1 MSFSFNGFHILPGK
15 GLIAGIIV
23 ILALGLGLAGSLSMA
38 LKTRDKVIALEQVLK
53 ASEARVEALKGIV
66 ETQRAAAYDAA
77 ASAAKTQG
85 ELSRAQNRI
94 RQAGSAVPA
103 VPAVPDRVR
112 AVRDQAQREL
122 EQLRS
127 HGPSADLSG
136 GAR

>member
-1 MSFSFNGFHILPGK
+1 MSFSFNGFRILPGK
-15 GLIAGIIV
+15 GLIAGIVV

-38 LKTRDKVIALEQVLK
+38 LKTRDKVIALEQILK
-53 ASEARVEALKGIV
+53 ASEARIEALKGIV

-77 ASAAKTQG
+77 ATAAKTQG

-94 RQAGSAVPA
+94 RQAGSA

>member
-1 MSFSFNGFHILPGK
+1 MSFSFNGFRVLPGK
-15 GLIAGIIV
+15 GLIAGILV

-38 LKTRDKVIALEQVLK
+38 LKTRDKVVALEQVLK
-53 ASEARVEALKGIV
+53 ASEARIEALKGIV

-85 ELSRAQNRI
+85 ELSRAQTRI
-94 RQAGSAVPA
+94 RQAGSA

-122 EQLRS
+122 DQLRS
-127 HGPSADLSG
+127 RGPSADLSG

>member
-1 MSFSFNGFHILPGK
+1 MSFSFNGFRILPGK
-15 GLIAGIIV
+15 GLIAGIVV
-23 ILALGLGLAGSLSMA
+23 ILVLGVGLAGSLSMA

-53 ASEARVEALKGIV
+53 ASEARIEALKGIV

-85 ELSRAQNRI
+85 ELSRAQHRI
-94 RQAGSAVPA
+94 RQAGSA